1 MYMDKKGESDS
12 ECEVGLGWEDKGQEM
27 KERAESGVEE
37 GTAWDR

>member
-1 MYMDKKGESDS
+1 MNMDKKGERDS